1 MAIKRFTAEEQRLKK
16 CERERLR
23 RLREPKKMRAKD
35 AAWKAAN
42 PEYRTAYN
50 AAYFAVPEN
59 AEKARARARAYYA
72 ANKEKCKAAAHDH
85 YHSNKESVKQT
96 CNAWRSK
103 NMARV
108 AANKRRKYHAN
119 PQVKLAVRVRSRLA
133 RAIRRECR
141 HKTAIAM
148 LGCTI
153 DELKAHIESLFK
165 PGMTWANWS
174 FRGWHLDHIKPL
186 EFFDLTDPEQLEQAC
201 HFTNLQPLWMSE
213 NLMKGRKPPRP
224 VKGAADA

>member
-1 MAIKRFTAEEQRLKK
+1 
-16 CERERLR
+16 
-23 RLREPKKMRAKD
+23 
-35 AAWKAAN
+35 
-42 PEYRTAYN
+42 
-50 AAYFAVPEN
+50 
-59 AEKARARARAYYA
+59 
-72 ANKEKCKAAAHDH
+72 
-85 YHSNKESVKQT
+85 
-96 CNAWRSK
+96 
-103 NMARV
+103 
-108 AANKRRKYHAN
+108 
-119 PQVKLAVRVRSRLA
+119 
-133 RAIRRECR
+133 
-141 HKTAIAM
+141 M

>member
-23 RLREPKKMRAKD
+23 RLNNPEKKRASD
-35 AAWKAAN
+35 AAYRAAN
-42 PEYRTAYN
+42 RDKVIEYGRD
-50 AAYFAVPEN
+50 YFAVPEN
-59 AEKARARARAYYA
+59 AERNRDRVRAYYA
-72 ANKEKCKAAAHDH
+72 ANKEKCKAAARER
-85 YHSNKESVKQT
+85 YYSEKEHVTKMNS
-96 CNAWRSK
+96 AWRAK

-108 AANKRRKYHAN
+108 AANKRRKYNTN

-148 LGCTI
+148 LGCTV
-153 DELKAHIESLFK
+153 DELKAYIESLFK

-186 EFFDLTDPEQLEQAC
+186 EFFDLTDPKQLEQAC

-213 NLMKGRKPPRP
+213 NLTKGRKPPRP
-224 VKGAADA
+224 VKGAAVA

>member
-72 ANKEKCKAAAHDH
+72 ANKEKCKEIARARYA
-85 YHSNKESVKQT
+85 SNPSEHNAKCNQRRKE
-96 CNAWRSK
+96 

-108 AANKRRKYHAN
+108 AEKKRQRYHSS

>member
-23 RLREPKKMRAKD
+23 RLREPEKKKASD
-35 AAWKAAN
+35 AAYRAAH
-42 PEYRTAYN
+42 PKYQKAYN
-50 AAYFAVPEN
+50 ANYFADPVNSEL
-59 AEKARARARAYYA
+59 ARQRARAYYA
-72 ANKEKCKAAAHDH
+72 ANKEKCKAAASAR
-85 YHSNKESVKQT
+85 YHSDKETAKKT
-96 CNAWRSK
+96 NNAWRSR
-103 NMARV
+103 NMERV
-108 AANKRRKYHAN
+108 ASNKRKKYNTN
-119 PQVKLAVRVRSRLA
+119 PQVKLAVRVRSRLS
-133 RAIRRECR
+133 RAIKRECR

-148 LGCTI
+148 LGCSV
-153 DELKAHIESLFK
+153 DELKTHIESLFK

-186 EFFDLTDPEQLEQAC
+186 EFFDLTDPKQLEQAC

-224 VKGAADA
+224 VKGAAVA